1 MRAGSSSGFTL
12 VEVITASALAA
23 VLMAGV
29 LAAAGAVT
37 RHLRQSE
44 QMWLATEAVSQVL
57 DQWRT
62 CDAACTRGRDGWR
75 LAVDEA
81 GALSEITAGEV
92 PMFTLVI
99 RGTAPAGWPTG
110 AVRVEACAYRGGAR
124 EDEPAL
130 VCLQSGV
137 RGML

>member
-1 MRAGSSSGFTL
+1 MRVGSLSGFTL
-12 VEVITASALAA
+12 VEVVTASAVAA

-29 LAAAGAVT
+29 LTAAGAVT
-37 RHLRQSE
+37 RRLRQSE

-75 LAVDEA
+75 LAINEV
-81 GALSEITAGEV
+81 GAVSEITAGEV
-92 PMFTLVI
+92 PMFTVVL

-137 RGML
+137 RGAL